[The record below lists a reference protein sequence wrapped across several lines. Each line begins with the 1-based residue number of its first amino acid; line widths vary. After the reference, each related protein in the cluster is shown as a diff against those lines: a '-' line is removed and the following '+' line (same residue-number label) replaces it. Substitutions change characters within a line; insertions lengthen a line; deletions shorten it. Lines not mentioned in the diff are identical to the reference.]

1 MEQPYSVPYKTSLF
15 SHVLRVLC
23 LTDCAPMASAKT
35 CLRSGGNVLLRDAF
49 LCQKPPRHHH
59 SCPNR
64 PYSSANE
71 SAKPRPYSVPPKSK
85 KLVGTRSQTLPT
97 NSSSTPN
104 VKAPPNV
111 NSKANDVFAPYWRIS
126 IGVLFCGSL
135 IYSMVPLP
143 LSSPIPKLT
152 YMHASSPPPSN
163 SKLPPS
169 QTETTSPSAN
179 PE

>member
-1 MEQPYSVPYKTSLF
+1 
-15 SHVLRVLC
+15 
-23 LTDCAPMASAKT
+23 MASAKT
-35 CLRSGGNVLLRDAF
+35 CLRLGGNGLLRDAF
-49 LCQKPPRHHH
+49 LCQKPSRYHH

-71 SAKPRPYSVPPKSK
+71 SAKPRPYNVPPKSK
-85 KLVGTRSQTLPT
+85 KLVGTRSQALPT

-104 VKAPPNV
+104 AKAPPNV
-111 NSKANDVFAPYWRIS
+111 NPKANEVFAPYWRIS

-143 LSSPIPKLT
+143 LPSPIPKLT

-163 SKLPPS
+163 SKPPPS